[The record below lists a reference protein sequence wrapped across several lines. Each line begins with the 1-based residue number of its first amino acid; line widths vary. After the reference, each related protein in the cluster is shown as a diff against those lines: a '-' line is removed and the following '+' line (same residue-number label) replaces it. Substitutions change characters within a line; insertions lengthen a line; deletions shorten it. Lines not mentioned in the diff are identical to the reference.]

1 MNARA
6 LAIVHTS
13 MYEAW
18 AAYDPVAVG
27 TRLGASLRQPP
38 AKRTLARKSKAIS
51 FAAYRALLNL
61 YPSRSADLTAFM
73 RALGYNP
80 NNTST
85 DPSTAAGVGNTAAK
99 AVLDFWPT
107 RSSTPASPP
116 GTPSGTGITSGRSR
130 PCASAAR
137 DA

>member
-1 MNARA
+1 VKQGPTINARA

-27 TRLGASLRQPP
+27 TRLGGSLRQPP
-38 AKRTLARKSKAIS
+38 AKRTLSRKSKAIS

-61 YPSRSADLTAFM
+61 YPSRAADFTAFM
-73 RALGYNP
+73 KALGYNP

-85 DPSTAAGVGNTAAK
+85 EASGSPRGGNT
-99 AVLDFWPT
+99 D
-107 RSSTPASPP
+107 
-116 GTPSGTGITSGRSR
+116 
-130 PCASAAR
+130 AR
-137 DA
+137 